1 MMGPMG
7 ENRTR
12 SRPKPRSF
20 KEPSGRVVSLL
31 VWAGS
36 GSAVGWLLFAGRG
49 GAAAAAAPWL
59 AAAALLVYLTQWQP
73 RLIVGADGFEL
84 VNGLRL
90 HRIPFAAVDDVEVRH
105 TVTVK
110 AAGKRYVS
118 WGAPTPPS
126 AFGAGFEHARDWKER
141 PFGILP
147 TNERMAQQPTP
158 GGRDAIVRAWQ
169 DARLAKGDAGCAGAE
184 APDACGQPAGPAV
197 VSEWNIPMLVLVLL
211 LAGWCLV
218 SVLF

>member
-1 MMGPMG
+1 MMGRMG

-12 SRPKPRSF
+12 SNPKPRSF

-31 VWAGS
+31 VWS
-36 GSAVGWLLFAGRG
+36 GSVAAVGWLWLAGRG
-49 GAAAAAAPWL
+49 GAATAAAPWL
-59 AAAALLVYLTQWQP
+59 AAASLLVYLTQWQP
-73 RLIVGADGFEL
+73 RLIIGADGFDV
-84 VNGLRL
+84 VNGRRR
-90 HRIPFAAVDDVEVRH
+90 HRIPFTAVDDVEVRH

-110 AAGKRYVS
+110 AAGKKYVS

-126 AFGAGFEHARDWKER
+126 AFGAGFEHARDWKQR
-141 PFGILP
+141 PFGMLP
-147 TNERMAQQPTP
+147 SNERMAQSSTP

-169 DARLAKGDAGCAGAE
+169 DARPAQGDAGQSSAG
-184 APDACGQPAGPAV
+184 GVV
-197 VSEWNIPMLVLVLL
+197 VSEWNIPLLVLVLL

>member
-1 MMGPMG
+1 MMGRMG
-7 ENRTR
+7 ETR
-12 SRPKPRSF
+12 SRSQTKPRTF

-36 GSAVGWLLFAGRG
+36 ATAVGWLLLAGRG

-59 AAAALLVYLTQWQP
+59 AAASLLVYLTQWQP
-73 RLIVGADGFEL
+73 RLIIGADGFEL
-84 VNGLRL
+84 VNGLRR
-90 HRIPFAAVDDVEVRH
+90 HRIPFAAVDDLEVRH

-141 PFGILP
+141 PFGVLP
-147 TNERMAQQPTP
+147 SNERMEQSPTP

-169 DARLAKGDAGCAGAE
+169 DARQASGTVGSGRSSADRT
-184 APDACGQPAGPAV
+184 V
-197 VSEWNIPMLVLVLL
+197 ISEWNVPMLALGLL

-218 SVLF
+218 SVLI

>member
-1 MMGPMG
+1 M
-7 ENRTR
+7 
-12 SRPKPRSF
+12 
-20 KEPSGRVVSLL
+20 VSLL

-36 GSAVGWLLFAGRG
+36 AAAVGWLLLAGRG
-49 GAAAAAAPWL
+49 GAAVAAAPWL

-73 RLIVGADGFEL
+73 RLIVGADGFDV
-84 VNGLRL
+84 VNGLRR
-90 HRIPFAAVDDVEVRH
+90 HRIPFAAVDDVEVRY

-126 AFGAGFEHARDWKER
+126 AFGAGFEQARDWKER
-141 PFGILP
+141 PFGMLP
-147 TNERMAQQPTP
+147 SNERMGQSPTP

-169 DARLAKGDAGCAGAE
+169 DARQASGTGGSGWSSADRT
-184 APDACGQPAGPAV
+184 V
-197 VSEWNIPMLVLVLL
+197 VSEWNVPMLALGLL